1 MGGRGCCKLIPSV
14 SLIWSSLTLYL
25 QKGVGFR
32 PVFRLFFPNDPLD
45 FKSSQKWPTNNNY
58 AIKLSPAVYTCIY
71 NNALK
76 YFWIITLVAS
86 NQCRY
91 FVTQCNKCMR
101 IRNAATWLIFLI
113 HMVGKVKLIYNRLV
127 MNAKCEEN
135 QTQFFTEIT
144 PMQSVVCRSS
154 PHAFNAHAL
163 HNCDHS
169 MLSKTSQNFTVK
181 LAILWDKIS
190 SFSFRWNSDN

>member
-14 SLIWSSLTLYL
+14 SLIWSSLTLFL

-58 AIKLSPAVYTCIY
+58 AIKLSHAVYTCIY

-127 MNAKCEEN
+127 MNAKCGEN
-135 QTQFFTEIT
+135 QPNSSRRSPLCRVYADHH
-144 PMQSVVCRSS
+144 PM
-154 PHAFNAHAL
+154 L
-163 HNCDHS
+163 S
-169 MLSKTSQNFTVK
+169 MLTLFITVITQCYQK
-181 LAILWDKIS
+181 QVKIAQ
-190 SFSFRWNSDN
+190 